1 MIHDIANTIVS
12 YVGDMG
18 YLGIFLLMF
27 LESTF
32 FPFPSEIIMVPAGYL
47 AYQGEMNL
55 YMVVFVG
62 ILGSIGGALLNYYL
76 AMSFGRAFILRYG
89 KYFFIKEETL
99 NKLDT
104 FFAKHG
110 EISTFTGRLIPG
122 IRQLISLPAG
132 LARMNI
138 AKFSFFTALGAGIW
152 IIVLVALG
160 YVVGSNE
167 TLISQYLKSATF
179 IVGKLFAQEIFTV
192 LFTSTPL
199 PSLKVTTKY
208 LPPPFDIFVFG
219 VNVIVLA
226 LLSKVTLPSAF
237 V

>member
-1 MIHDIANTIVS
+1 MIHDIAQFLVNHI
-12 YVGDMG
+12 GGMG

-32 FPFPSEIIMVPAGYL
+32 FPFPSEIIMIPAGYL

-55 YMVVFVG
+55 YMVVLVG
-62 ILGSIGGALLNYYL
+62 ILGSVAGALLNYYL
-76 AMSFGRAFILRYG
+76 AMHLGKKIILRYG

-99 NKLDT
+99 DKLDT

-138 AKFSFFTALGAGIW
+138 AKFSFYTAIGAGIW
-152 IIVLVALG
+152 VVVLVGVG
-160 YVVGSNE
+160 YVVGSNQE
-167 TLISQYLKSATF
+167 LISEYMKSATLIALVSVVLILIF
-179 IVGKLFAQEIFTV
+179 YVVRNRRRREI
-192 LFTSTPL
+192 LE
-199 PSLKVTTKY
+199 
-208 LPPPFDIFVFG
+208 D
-219 VNVIVLA
+219 
-226 LLSKVTLPSAF
+226 
-237 V
+237 